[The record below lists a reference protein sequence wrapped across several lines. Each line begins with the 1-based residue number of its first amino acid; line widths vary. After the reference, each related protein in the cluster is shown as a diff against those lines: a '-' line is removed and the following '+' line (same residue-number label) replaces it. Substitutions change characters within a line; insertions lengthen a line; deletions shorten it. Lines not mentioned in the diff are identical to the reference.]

1 MYYRFSVPRLVFI
14 NWGWVLRMAKKRMP
28 EENTTI
34 EGEKIGTISHYFG
47 QIGVAVIDLA
57 GDLKVG
63 DKIRIKGSTTD
74 FEQEV
79 NSMQIDKQ
87 PVNEAG
93 KGESIGLK
101 VGEKVRVG
109 DEVYRL

>member
-1 MYYRFSVPRLVFI
+1 
-14 NWGWVLRMAKKRMP
+14 MP
-28 EENTTI
+28 EENFKI
-34 EGEKIGTISHYFG
+34 EGDKIGKISHYFG
-47 QIGVAVIDLA
+47 QIGVAVIDLT

-63 DKIRIKGSTTD
+63 DKIRIKGATTD

-79 NSMQIDKQ
+79 NSMQIDKE

-93 KGESIGLK
+93 SGQSIGLK
-101 VGEKVRVG
+101 AGDKVRVG

>member
-1 MYYRFSVPRLVFI
+1 MIDEVI
-14 NWGWVLRMAKKRMP
+14 K
-28 EENTTI
+28 I
-34 EGEKIGTISHYFG
+34 EGDKIGSISHVFA
-47 QIGVAVIDLA
+47 QIGVAVIELT

-74 FEQEV
+74 VEQEV

-87 PVNEAG
+87 PVNEASSG
-93 KGESIGLK
+93 QSIGMK
-101 VGEKVRVG
+101 VGDKVRVG

>member
-1 MYYRFSVPRLVFI
+1 
-14 NWGWVLRMAKKRMP
+14 MA
-28 EENTTI
+28 EETTTI
-34 EGEKIGTISHYFG
+34 DGEKIGAISHYFG
-47 QIGVAVIDLA
+47 QIGVAVIDLT

-63 DKIRIKGSTTD
+63 DTIKVKGATSD

-79 NSMQIDKQ
+79 NSMQIDKK

-93 KGESIGLK
+93 KKQSIGLK

>member
-1 MYYRFSVPRLVFI
+1 
-14 NWGWVLRMAKKRMP
+14 MP
-28 EENTTI
+28 EENFKI
-34 EGEKIGTISHYFG
+34 EGDKIGKISHYFG
-47 QIGVAVIDLA
+47 QIGVAVIDLT

-63 DKIRIKGSTTD
+63 DKIRIKGGTTD

-79 NSMQIDKQ
+79 NSIQIDKE

-93 KGESIGLK
+93 SGQSIGLK
-101 VGEKVRVG
+101 TGDKVRVG